1 MEGGRGGREGGGGE
15 GERGDVHVHNV
26 SYPCKL
32 DIFLHFF
39 SQVHLVE
46 PVRLSVVV
54 IMAKP
59 PKFACIPSQAATA
72 LGWRDRTEGWRRERG
87 RGRRGGEERGKVEEG
102 EIMDNGDTKSVIQ
115 VERRG

>member
-1 MEGGRGGREGGGGE
+1 M
-15 GERGDVHVHNV
+15 
-26 SYPCKL
+26 
-32 DIFLHFF
+32 
-39 SQVHLVE
+39 
-46 PVRLSVVV
+46 VV

-87 RGRRGGEERGKVEEG
+87 RGGGGGRRERKKVEGEG